1 MLGHKL
7 VQVLRQD
14 NDVWAFV
21 RASRATNLPRSI
33 FPQDR
38 IEVVDN
44 ILFGDD
50 LAEALQKIKPNLIIN
65 AAGII
70 KQVPE
75 ANDVAGL
82 IEVNAAFPHRLAAI
96 GKNVDA
102 RVITIGTDCV
112 FSGRKGNYKESDKPD
127 AEDLYGRSK
136 LLGELT
142 DQHCLTLRTSIIG
155 RELNTRHS
163 LVEWFLRNRGGSVQ
177 GYTKAIYSG
186 MPTIVFANVVRQLI
200 TSHNNISGVYH
211 VASSPISKFDLLN
224 KLNAAYG
231 AGASLEPTDEPVIDR
246 SLDATL
252 FTNATGIA
260 IPDWDE
266 MIRAMAA
273 DPTEYDTAH
282 R

>member
-14 NDVWAFV
+14 NDVWAFM
-21 RASRATNLPRSI
+21 RKRPGTTPPLNI
-33 FPQDR
+33 FQQDR
-38 IEVVDN
+38 IEIVED
-44 ILFGDD
+44 ILFGEH
-50 LAEALQKIKPNLIIN
+50 LGETLQKIKPNVIIN

-70 KQVPE
+70 KQAPE
-75 ANDVAGL
+75 AKDVCTL

-96 GKNVDA
+96 SGTIGA

-142 DQHCLTLRTSIIG
+142 DDHCLTLRTSIIG
-155 RELNTRHS
+155 RELDTKHS
-163 LVEWFLRNRGGSVQ
+163 LVEWFLGNRGGAVQ
-177 GYTKAIYSG
+177 GYTKAVYSG
-186 MPTIVFANVVRQLI
+186 MPTIVFADVVRKLI
-200 TSHNNISGVYH
+200 NSRSNISGVFH
-211 VASSPISKFDLLN
+211 VASSPISKFELLN

-231 AGASLEPTDEPVIDR
+231 AGISLEPTDEPVIDR
-246 SLDATL
+246 SMDATM
-252 FTNATGIA
+252 FTNATGIS

-266 MIRAMAA
+266 MIRAMVA
-273 DPTEYDTAH
+273 DPTEYERAH